1 MPLGT
6 QLVEKAGS
14 LTCRPSKIK
23 ALLSSLKTLIQENP
37 TQKVVIFSQVSPS
50 RYYCS
55 FAIIADFFLSSLST
69 RVFASSAA
77 LGAVRCHH
85 LTTPPLA
92 MLNASRNS
100 VHQQPEAH
108 RQGFGRVGNR
118 LQVDHE
124 WHGESGEG

>member
-1 MPLGT
+1 M
-6 QLVEKAGS
+6 EKAGS

-92 MLNASRNS
+92 MLDASRNS
-100 VHQQPEAH
+100 VHLLH
-108 RQGFGRVGNR
+108 RHHHVQLGAG
-118 LQVDHE
+118 L
-124 WHGESGEG
+124 

>member
-1 MPLGT
+1 M
-6 QLVEKAGS
+6 EKAGS

-92 MLNASRNS
+92 MLDASRNS
-100 VHQQPEAH
+100 VYLLH
-108 RQGFGRVGNR
+108 RHHHVQLGAG
-118 LQVDHE
+118 L
-124 WHGESGEG
+124 

>member
-55 FAIIADFFLSSLST
+55 FATIADFFLSSLST

-92 MLNASRNS
+92 
-100 VHQQPEAH
+100 
-108 RQGFGRVGNR
+108 GFGRLTPSAPHAGHRGGQAPVRG
-118 LQVDHE
+118 L
-124 WHGESGEG
+124 